1 MGRPSDHPASSP
13 GGGGWIDGATIQPSP
28 PGEKAWNEIRSGFDR
43 RPFMLDL
50 LIVTRWTNYSKKRN
64 PFLSKPVQ
72 VLIEDRL
79 CWIDRLL
86 RDGPAHEKNKQ
97 HFFKKCPF

>member
-50 LIVTRWTNYSKKRN
+50 LIVTRWTNYSKKGSLFIETRSGFDRR
-64 PFLSKPVQ
+64 PFMLDLPIVT
-72 VLIEDRL
+72 R
-79 CWIDRLL
+79 WI
-86 RDGPAHEKNKQ
+86 N
-97 HFFKKCPF
+97 